1 MSIGLYIDGEI
12 RSLDTKIDKMVT
24 KTGISVDNISVEDT
38 ILIHPIALNAAIPRN
53 LSMEAIST
61 VYEENF
67 ELLRELSVEGEN
79 ALGGAD
85 FKDVTGFRNH
95 RLRTLSDNVIL
106 NRPKGTDGFDEEEN
120 KDDYVWEYDCM
131 TAFMHIIPFNFTIDK
146 EPKPLVNTSKAG
158 KNGASYSDRYLQNS
172 CILPEPLRIHL
183 VDYSPKQDKSI
194 VEMYYHKDGKYY
206 LNATVASYYRYR
218 EMRKTDGE
226 LKQIVSYFNEKYQY
240 LGDNLDFSKLV
251 YGLYLS
257 GIFLKLPKAEAQKL
271 KTAMDCI
278 TTVVSE
284 YVLTNSSV
292 RKAYINL
299 DSVVTKEPWNDDF
312 KYDLYRVKHK
322 YEPLTGG
329 NVIESFKNT
338 YRLNE
343 IPTFTKDENLP
354 SIMGWYSADIERIL
368 KNYPGYKA
376 YHIDI
381 HAAYVNLAKSLANL
395 TITKDET
402 GKIKSANPYLYQ
414 EICDTISKRSRYLTH
429 YFEDQLTVFWQTD
442 GGLCL
447 IKDNID
453 VTNMIEEN
461 QDVVIEQVVG
471 RTMHKLPEAIDV
483 SFLANTSLA
492 FTRIFAYTIFVGK
505 SKKESTLSQYYAN
518 NFKLYLKRIIE
529 ENSIKGVKDL
539 DMYGLIKTISEFSDN
554 NDGK

>member
-1 MSIGLYIDGEI
+1 MSIGLYINGEI

-53 LSMEAIST
+53 LSIEAISI

-79 ALGGAD
+79 ALGGAE
-85 FKDVTGFRNH
+85 FGDVTGFRNH
-95 RLRTLSDNVIL
+95 RLRTLSKDVIL
-106 NRPKGTDGFDEEEN
+106 NRPPGTDGFDQEEN

-131 TAFMHIIPFNFTIDK
+131 NAFMHIIPFNFTIDK
-146 EPKPLVNTSKAG
+146 EPKPLVNTSKRG
-158 KNGASYSDRYLQNS
+158 KNGASYSDKYIQES

-183 VDYSPKQDKSI
+183 VDYSNNKDMSK
-194 VEMYYHKDGKYY
+194 VEMYYHKSGKYY
-206 LNATVASYYRYR
+206 LNATVANQFRYR
-218 EMRKTDGE
+218 AMRKTDGE
-226 LKQIVSYFNEKYQY
+226 LKEIIRYFNEKYKY

-257 GIFLKLPKAEAQKL
+257 GIFLKMPKKEAQEL

-284 YVLTNSSV
+284 YILTNSSV

-299 DSVVTKEPWNDDF
+299 DSIVTKEPWDDEF
-312 KYDLYRVKHK
+312 TYNLYRVKHK
-322 YEPLTGG
+322 YEPLEGG
-329 NVIESFKNT
+329 NIIKSFKNT
-338 YRLNE
+338 YRVNE
-343 IPTFTKDENLP
+343 IPLFTEDKHLP

-381 HAAYVNLAKSLANL
+381 HAAYVNLAKQLAN
-395 TITKDET
+395 INISKDES
-402 GKIKSANPYLYQ
+402 GRIKSADPYLYQ
-414 EICDTISKRSRYLTH
+414 EICDTISKRSKYLTT
-429 YFEDQLTVFWQTD
+429 YYEDQLTVFWQTD

-453 VTNMIEEN
+453 VTNMIDEN
-461 QDVVIEQVVG
+461 PDVVIEQVVG
-471 RTMHKLPEAIDV
+471 RTMHTLPEAIDV
-483 SFLANTSLA
+483 SFLPRTLLA
-492 FTRIFAYTIFVGK
+492 SNRIFAYTIFVGK
-505 SKKESTLSQYYAN
+505 TKKDSTLSQYYAN
-518 NFKLYLKRIIE
+518 NFESHLSKVITK
-529 ENSIKGVKDL
+529 NNIKGVADL

-554 NDGK
+554 NDEK